1 MESLINQ
8 SNKRL
13 LGGLENRTWVN
24 KQKCVFLIIRCYC
37 VQLSEQYMFT
47 VRVSHK
53 VDFCCLQTDSFEETV
68 DFQMWCPDFT
78 HNARIHCRLTL
89 TRTQGKSSTL
99 SSLTSVLFN

>member
-47 VRVSHK
+47 V
-53 VDFCCLQTDSFEETV
+53 TDSFEETV

-78 HNARIHCRLTL
+78 HNARIHRRLTL
-89 TRTQGKSSTL
+89 ARTQGKSSTL